1 VRDLETIM
9 TELCL
14 KDLVFFRKAMD
25 NEEQYCKKHPKH
37 SQTPDY
43 RNFVSTMA
51 KVEDHLT
58 NNRGIYA
65 QVRLRVCAELCAEK
79 KKAPL
84 WTQSEPN
91 INQRIASCAMM
102 IGHMRGSWG

>member
-1 VRDLETIM
+1 M

-65 QVRLRVCAELCAEK
+65 QVRVRVCV
-79 KKAPL
+79 
-84 WTQSEPN
+84 Q
-91 INQRIASCAMM
+91 SCALRKKMPRFGRRAKRTS
-102 IGHMRGSWG
+102 INASLLAR